1 MLNISNLSV
10 QFGGN
15 FLFDSVSFA
24 LRRNDRIGLIGR
36 NGTGKSTLLK
46 IINGQMQPEEGSVH
60 KPNGYKIGYLPQE
73 IDSHSTKSIYDEAYS
88 ALIEINQLENTI
100 SNLTDELSS
109 REDYESEEY
118 NDIVEQLS
126 NANDRLKILGGHSI
140 EAEIETILTGL
151 GFERSD
157 FSRSMQEFS
166 GGWQMRVEL
175 AKILLAMPD
184 CVLLDEPTNHLD
196 IDSIRWLEGFLKSYP
211 GAIILVSHDK
221 AFLDNVTNRTLELI
235 HGDVIDMPLS
245 YSKFI
250 EARKIQKEQQLNAY
264 KNQQKQIAETEK
276 YIERF
281 RYKATLASRVQ
292 SRIKLLDKVDRI
304 ELEEEDNSSL
314 NLRFPEPPRSSR
326 LIIETKK
333 LTKKYGSKLVL
344 NSIDFAIER
353 GEKVAFVGK
362 NGEGKTTLSKIIGGF
377 EPFDGELIQG
387 NNVIIGYYAQ
397 HQASEL
403 TGDLSV
409 FDLIDSA
416 ATGDMRT
423 KVRSLL
429 GAFLFSGD
437 SVYKKVKVLSGGEK
451 SRLALAK
458 ILLEPVN
465 LLILDEPT
473 NHLDMAAK
481 EVLKNALIDFS
492 GALIVVSHDRDFLEG
507 LTQKT
512 YEFKNNKISE
522 YLGDINYYLEKKNL
536 ESLKELEKK
545 NVIKQ
550 ASSSEIPS
558 KNQSDRERKKEFQRE
573 ENKLNK
579 AIANCESEIA
589 NLENRISEID
599 KLFAD
604 SEFFSN
610 QEKYLKTKQE
620 YDKLRNDLDEKMNQ
634 WDKLVQTLDNLKTEY
649 SDII

>member
-60 KPNGYKIGYLPQE
+60 KPNGYIIGYLPQE

-377 EPFDGELIQG
+377 EPFEGELIQG

-550 ASSSEIPS
+550 TSSSEIPS

-610 QEKYLKTKQE
+610 QEKYIKTKQE
-620 YDKLRNDLDEKMNQ
+620 YDKLRNDLDERMNR
-634 WDKLVQTLDNLKTEY
+634 WDTLVQTLDNLKTEY

>member
-326 LIIETKK
+326 LIIETKR

-377 EPFDGELIQG
+377 EPFDGELIRG

-579 AIANCESEIA
+579 AISNCESEIA

-599 KLFAD
+599 KMFAD

-610 QEKYLKTKQE
+610 QEKYIKTKQE

-634 WDKLVQTLDNLKTEY
+634 WDTLVQTLDNLKTEY

>member
-15 FLFDSVSFA
+15 YLFDSVSFA

-46 IINGQMQPEEGSVH
+46 IINGLMQPEEGSVH

-88 ALIEINQLENTI
+88 ALIEINQLEDTI
-100 SNLTDELSS
+100 SKLTNELSS

-250 EARKIQKEQQLNAY
+250 EARKVQKEQQLNAY

-292 SRIKLLDKVDRI
+292 SRIKLLDKVERI

-362 NGEGKTTLSKIIGGF
+362 NGEGKTTLSKIIAGF
-377 EPFDGELIQG
+377 EPYDGDMIKG

-416 ATGDMRT
+416 ATGDMRS

-458 ILLEPVN
+458 ILLDPVN

-522 YLGDINYYLEKKNL
+522 YLGDINYYLEKKNI

-550 ASSSEIPS
+550 ASGSDIPS

-579 AIANCESEIA
+579 AIAVCENEIA
-589 NLENRISEID
+589 SLENRISEID
-599 KLFAD
+599 SLFAD

-634 WDKLVQTLDNLKTEY
+634 WDTLVQTLDNLKSEY